1 MYTPNKLIKSP
12 VNTTTPDGPEL
23 ALTFHRNMN
32 KNSYLTKSYE
42 QKKYKIMQQPRA
54 THYNSKHH
62 DTPILTR
69 FINT

>member
-62 DTPILTR
+62 DTPILT
-69 FINT
+69 